1 MEPQPFGYGEQKK
14 WGRERA
20 RLLLLTMRLN
30 ISANSADEVL
40 IALTNDGYTL
50 AATVRHDY
58 QQKKAGNSY
67 SEVIDNVRY
76 EAMINEWGERVR
88 TGLISIFPT
97 ELEWNLFV
105 NPEVPLG
112 AVSGDYKFESLVKR
126 LLDLALG
133 LDKIRSSRVPQ
144 YTDLPA
150 QLRLF
155 VEDIDSFRKVRD
167 VNPASVADL
176 INGGRLDWSED
187 RIQIAFEQILDVPMH
202 KKDWGGEINDL
213 YTANVIL
220 NGKRTETAFLL
231 KGNGLTKKT
240 MEIANCGHN
249 GDQILRLVG
258 SPARLFV
265 VQFVGNISESV
276 ISDIDGKMRVLRTQG
291 TDARFCIIDGQDTA
305 RVLRAYGKA

>member
-1 MEPQPFGYGEQKK
+1 
-14 WGRERA
+14 
-20 RLLLLTMRLN
+20 
-30 ISANSADEVL
+30 
-40 IALTNDGYTL
+40 
-50 AATVRHDY
+50 
-58 QQKKAGNSY
+58 
-67 SEVIDNVRY
+67 
-76 EAMINEWGERVR
+76 
-88 TGLISIFPT
+88 
-97 ELEWNLFV
+97 
-105 NPEVPLG
+105 
-112 AVSGDYKFESLVKR
+112 
-126 LLDLALG
+126 
-133 LDKIRSSRVPQ
+133 
-144 YTDLPA
+144 
-150 QLRLF
+150 
-155 VEDIDSFRKVRD
+155 